1 MHDEDRARL
10 QHMIDAAEAA
20 AQFVAGRRRADLD
33 TDRMLLFALVRSIEI
48 IGEAANKT
56 SEEMRTAAPH
66 IPWKAI
72 IGTRHRLIHS
82 YFDIDADILWI
93 AATVEVPTLLSQLRG
108 LIDDPAA
115 NDA

>member
-1 MHDEDRARL
+1 
-10 QHMIDAAEAA
+10 MIDAAEAA
-20 AQFVAGRRRADLD
+20 TQFVAGRRRADLD

-56 SEEMRTAAPH
+56 SEETRSATPH

-72 IGTRHRLIHS
+72 IGMRHRLIHA
-82 YFDIDADILWI
+82 YFDIDADILWV
-93 AATVEVPTLLSQLRG
+93 AATVEVPALLSQLRG

-115 NDA
+115 NDGLR